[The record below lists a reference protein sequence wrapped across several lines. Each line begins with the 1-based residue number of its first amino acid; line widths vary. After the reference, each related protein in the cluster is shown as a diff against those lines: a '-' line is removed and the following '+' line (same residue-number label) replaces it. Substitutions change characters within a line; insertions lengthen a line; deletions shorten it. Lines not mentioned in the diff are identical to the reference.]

1 MQDQLRKYGAGMT
14 SSMTLLLQRTAVADE
29 AVARSQAP
37 AGFDA
42 TSLLSFGSSMVAV
55 IGAILLLGWLYR
67 RSQAYRGGS
76 ASVINIIAAQSLG
89 PKERILLVDVA
100 GEQLVLGMT
109 ASQVQTLHVLSEP
122 VVSEEPVALSGG
134 FAERLRASIRGM
146 KS

>member
-1 MQDQLRKYGAGMT
+1 MQDQRRKFAAGMT
-14 SSMTLLLQRTAVADE
+14 TGMTFLLQRTAAADE
-29 AVARSQAP
+29 TVARSEVP
-37 AGFDA
+37 VGFDS
-42 TSLLSFGSSMVAV
+42 TSLLSFGSSMIAV

-67 RSQAYRGGS
+67 RSQAYHGGS
-76 ASVINIIAAQSLG
+76 GSIINIIAAQSLG

-122 VVSEEPVALSGG
+122 VVSEKPVALSSG